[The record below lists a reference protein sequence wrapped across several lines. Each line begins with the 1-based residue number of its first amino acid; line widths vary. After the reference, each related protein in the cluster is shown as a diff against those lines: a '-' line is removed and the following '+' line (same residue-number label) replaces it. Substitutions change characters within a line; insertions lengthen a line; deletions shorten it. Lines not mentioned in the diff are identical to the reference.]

1 MTNPHLCHLL
11 WQFHTWMTSLTPSSV
26 HTSEFNEP
34 IDPDIWAATS
44 ATRSAGRRFFSLA
57 LLAARLGS
65 SGFSHPGSARGLRLR
80 SSAAAAS
87 LAISWK
93 PF

>member
-1 MTNPHLCHLL
+1 
-11 WQFHTWMTSLTPSSV
+11 MTSLTPSSV
-26 HTSEFNEP
+26 HTSEFSDP

-44 ATRSAGRRFFSLA
+44 ATRSAGRRFFSRA
-57 LLAARLGS
+57 RAAGL

-87 LAISWK
+87 LAIS
-93 PF
+93 